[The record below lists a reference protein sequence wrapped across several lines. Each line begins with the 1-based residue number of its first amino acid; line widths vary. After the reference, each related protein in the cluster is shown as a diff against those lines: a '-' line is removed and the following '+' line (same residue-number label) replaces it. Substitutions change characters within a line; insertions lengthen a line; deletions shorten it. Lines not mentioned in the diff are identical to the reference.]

1 MSSLLSRFA
10 GLAKLLAVFV
20 VIALVVAVVIVFSQ
34 DSTKR
39 TIRVDFTS
47 TNSLYEGSDVRILG
61 VAVGTV
67 DKLKAE
73 GDHVE
78 ATMTYE
84 SDVRLP
90 SDVKAVIISP
100 AIVGDRFVQLAPA
113 YSGGAVL
120 PDNAKLGVDRTAV
133 PVELDEIYQS
143 LDDLSVALGPEGANK
158 DGSLSNLVE
167 DSAAQLDGQGQ
178 QLNTTLKNFG
188 KLSQTLSNNKDDL
201 FGSVREVQEFVDLL
215 QRNDS
220 SVRAFFNSTAR
231 VSEVLEGERDD
242 LAKTLKALSLA
253 LIDVRKLVKENR
265 GELRSNI
272 DNLQRIARVLGNH
285 PDDIERILVDGPT
298 ALSNVTLT
306 YNGDSGTLDNRA
318 DVTELI
324 TAAIPGI
331 LFGPGNAVN
340 VLCSFPGFDDP
351 PEGDND
357 PTNGCPG
364 LDNVL
369 GILFPGMSLAAAS
382 APADGK
388 ALEDALE
395 GLPETDG
402 ESETPS
408 PDNTQ
413 GSIED
418 MLGGGN

>member
-1 MSSLLSRFA
+1 MSNFFSRFA
-10 GLAKLLAVFV
+10 GLTKVLTVFV
-20 VIALVVAVVIVFSQ
+20 VLALIAAVLIVFTR

-39 TIRVDFTS
+39 TLRVDFTS

-61 VAVGTV
+61 VPVGTV
-67 DKLKAE
+67 DKVKAK

-84 SDVRLP
+84 GDVRLP
-90 SDVKAVIISP
+90 TNVKAVIISP

-113 YSGGAVL
+113 YNGGAVL

-158 DGSLSNLVE
+158 DGSLSSLIE
-167 DSAAQLDGQGQ
+167 DSATQLDGQGQ
-178 QLNTTLKNFG
+178 QLNTTIRNFG

-201 FGSVREVQEFVDLL
+201 FGSVREVQQFVALL

-231 VSEVLEGERDD
+231 VSTVLEGERHD

-253 LIDVRKLVKENR
+253 LIDVRKLVKDNR
-265 GELRSNI
+265 GELRSNVK
-272 DNLQRIARVLGNH
+272 NLQHIAEVLGNH
-285 PDDIERILVDGPT
+285 PDDIEEILTDGPT

-306 YNGDSGTLDNRA
+306 YNGDGGTLDNRA

-324 TAAIPGI
+324 AGALGGI
-331 LFGPGNAVN
+331 LSGGPTGALA
-340 VLCSFPGFDDP
+340 VLCGILPDD
-351 PEGDND
+351 DAD

-364 LDNVL
+364 LDGLL
-369 GILFPGMSLAAAS
+369 GILFPGFNLTAKTSTAGLAGALKDATKPDAETPKS
-382 APADGK
+382 PDK
-388 ALEDALE
+388 AL
-395 GLPETDG
+395 
-402 ESETPS
+402 
-408 PDNTQ
+408 
-413 GSIED
+413 GSLRE

>member
-1 MSSLLSRFA
+1 MSNLTSRFA
-10 GLAKLLAVFV
+10 GLTKLLAVFV

-39 TIRVDFTS
+39 TIKVDFTS
-47 TNSLYEGSDVRILG
+47 TNSLYEGSHVRILG

-67 DKLKAE
+67 DELKAE
-73 GDHVE
+73 GDHVQV
-78 ATMTYE
+78 TMTYE
-84 SDVRLP
+84 GDVRLP

-120 PDNAKLGVDRTAV
+120 PDNAKLGVDRTEV

-178 QLNTTLKNFG
+178 QLNTTLQNFG

-201 FGSVREVQEFVDLL
+201 FGSVREVQEFVELL
-215 QRNDS
+215 QRNDT

-272 DNLQRIARVLGNH
+272 DNLQRIAAVLGNH
-285 PDDIERILVDGPT
+285 PEDIERVLVDGPT

-306 YNGDSGTLDNRA
+306 YNGDQGTLDNRA
-318 DVTELI
+318 DVLELVLG
-324 TAAIPGI
+324 ALGGI
-331 LFGPGNAVN
+331 LSPGPGGALA
-340 VLCSFPGFDDP
+340 VLCGIPGFDDDANP
-351 PEGDND
+351 A
-357 PTNGCPG
+357 NGCPG
-364 LDNVL
+364 LGGILD
-369 GILFPGMSLAAAS
+369 ILFPGLGLTATA
-382 APADGK
+382 APADAK
-388 ALEDALE
+388 ALEDAL
-395 GLPETDG
+395 GNLPKTEDG
-402 ESETPS
+402 ENETPS

>member
-1 MSSLLSRFA
+1 MSNFFSRFA
-10 GLAKLLAVFV
+10 GLTKVLTVFV
-20 VIALVVAVVIVFSQ
+20 VLALIAAVLIVFTR

-61 VAVGTV
+61 VPVGTV
-67 DKLKAE
+67 DKVKAK

-84 SDVRLP
+84 GDVRLP
-90 SDVKAVIISP
+90 TNVKAVIISP

-120 PDNAKLGVDRTAV
+120 PNNAKLGVDRTAV

-158 DGSLSNLVE
+158 DGSLSSLIE
-167 DSAAQLDGQGQ
+167 DSATQLDGQGQ
-178 QLNTTLKNFG
+178 QLNTTIRNFG

-201 FGSVREVQEFVDLL
+201 FGSVREVQQFVALL

-231 VSEVLEGERDD
+231 VSTVLEGERGD

-253 LIDVRKLVKENR
+253 LIDVRKLVKDNR
-265 GELRSNI
+265 GALRSNVK
-272 DNLQRIARVLGNH
+272 NLQHLAEVLGNH
-285 PDDIERILVDGPT
+285 PDDIDEILTDGPT

-306 YNGDSGTLDNRA
+306 YNGDGGTLDNRA

-324 TAAIPGI
+324 AGALGGI
-331 LFGPGNAVN
+331 LAPGAGGGLA
-340 VLCSFPGFDDP
+340 VLCNILSPTDP
-351 PEGDND
+351 D
-357 PTNGCPG
+357 PSDGCAG
-364 LDNVL
+364 LDGLL
-369 GILFPGMSLAAAS
+369 GILFPGLNITAAAS
-382 APADGK
+382 PAEVAGALKDATKPGAETPKSPDK
-388 ALEDALE
+388 AL
-395 GLPETDG
+395 
-402 ESETPS
+402 
-408 PDNTQ
+408 
-413 GSIED
+413 GSLQE

>member
-1 MSSLLSRFA
+1 MSNFFSRFA
-10 GLAKLLAVFV
+10 GLTKVLTVFV
-20 VIALVVAVVIVFSQ
+20 VLALIAAVLIVFTR

-61 VAVGTV
+61 VPVGTV
-67 DKLKAE
+67 DKVKAK

-84 SDVRLP
+84 GDVRLP
-90 SDVKAVIISP
+90 TNVKAVIISP

-158 DGSLSNLVE
+158 DGSLSSLIE
-167 DSAAQLDGQGQ
+167 DSATQLDGQGQ
-178 QLNTTLKNFG
+178 QLNTTIRNFG

-201 FGSVREVQEFVDLL
+201 FGSVREVQQFVALL

-231 VSEVLEGERDD
+231 VSTVLEGERGD

-253 LIDVRKLVKENR
+253 LIDVRKLVKDNR
-265 GELRSNI
+265 GALRSNVK
-272 DNLQRIARVLGNH
+272 NLQHLAEVLGNH
-285 PDDIERILVDGPT
+285 PDDIEEILTDGPT

-306 YNGDSGTLDNRA
+306 YNGDGGTLDNRA

-324 TAAIPGI
+324 AGALGGI
-331 LFGPGNAVN
+331 LVRRSGGSAGGAVQHP
-340 VLCSFPGFDDP
+340 L
-351 PEGDND
+351 
-357 PTNGCPG
+357 
-364 LDNVL
+364 
-369 GILFPGMSLAAAS
+369 
-382 APADGK
+382 
-388 ALEDALE
+388 
-395 GLPETDG
+395 
-402 ESETPS
+402 
-408 PDNTQ
+408 
-413 GSIED
+413 
-418 MLGGGN
+418 